1 MWWVAEPGASGEGA
15 QPGSSQGLHTGGARP
30 GLGSCAGGRCIFQ
43 SQGLGALNIWRRMW
57 LLPLK
62 LTADEKQLLET
73 IFDAR
78 HVSFIPS

>member
-1 MWWVAEPGASGEGA
+1 MHQIGENLN
-15 QPGSSQGLHTGGARP
+15 QNLV
-30 GLGSCAGGRCIFQ
+30 LVEK
-43 SQGLGALNIWRRMW
+43 GLGALNIWRRMW

-78 HVSFIPS
+78 HVAGDRYNPAMMSMTQAGGKA